1 MKSIINLLNVQK
13 IASFC
18 YHKILILYCII
29 ISIPIGILRVLY
41 PVNKNVWVF
50 GAGNGQTFSDNSK
63 YFFLYL
69 LKNKTHEKPIWITQ
83 NKRVIQ
89 EIKDLGGTVYHNL
102 SFFGIHYTLLAKYL
116 VWSTRRSDV
125 LFFNNNRTIINLWH
139 GTFLKKIV
147 YDYSGKSVKDTFI
160 ISKLWSKMVVGFIHE
175 DVDIISTTSDFFM
188 PIMQSAFNNNHTYI
202 TGQPRNDLFFQNNNS
217 SIKRELGLQNN
228 YIITYMPTH
237 RKYGKGDQNPVIF
250 TKNKEAEKYFNDHNI
265 KVLIKLHPNMSSEM
279 VVNNSSILNVTNLVN
294 DTQELL
300 NITDLLISDYSSCV
314 IDYLMLDRPIIF
326 YLYDNYE
333 KVEENDLYFKLEDY
347 APGGITNNES
357 QLLIEIK
364 KAFSNEDY
372 FLDKRQE
379 MLKLFNKYNDGSS
392 SERLYDLIKGIYER
406 NIIDTIG
413 D

>member
-1 MKSIINLLNVQK
+1 MKSINSLLNFQK
-13 IASFC
+13 VASFC
-18 YHKILILYCII
+18 SQKIFTLYCII
-29 ISIPIGILRVLY
+29 ISFPIRVLRVFY

-69 LKNKTHEKPIWITQ
+69 LKNKTNEKPIWITH
-83 NKRVIQ
+83 NKQVIQ

-102 SFFGIHYTLLAKYL
+102 SFLGIHYILLANYL

-139 GTFLKKIV
+139 GTFSKKIV

-160 ISKLWSKMVVGFIHE
+160 ISKLWSKMVVGFNHK

-188 PIMQSAFNNNHTYI
+188 PIMKSAFNNNQTFI
-202 TGQPRNDLFFQNNNS
+202 AGQPRNDLFFQNNNS
-217 SIKRELGLQNN
+217 NIKKELGLQNH

-237 RKYGKGDQNPVIF
+237 RKYGRGDQNPVIF
-250 TKNKEAEKYFNDHNI
+250 TKNKEAEKYFNDKNI
-265 KVLIKLHPNMSSEM
+265 KVLIKLHPNMSSKM
-279 VVNNSSILNVTNLVN
+279 VVNNSSILNVTDLAI

-300 NITDLLISDYSSCV
+300 NISDLLITDYSSCV
-314 IDYLMLDRPIIF
+314 VDYLLLDRPIIF
-326 YLYDNYE
+326 YLYDDYE
-333 KVEENDLYFKLEDY
+333 KVEENDLYFKLEDH

-357 QLLIEIK
+357 QLLLEID

-372 FLDKRQE
+372 FLGKRQE
-379 MLKLFNKYNDGSS
+379 MSKLFNKYNDGLS
-392 SERLYDLIKGIYER
+392 SERMYSLIK
-406 NIIDTIG
+406 NLNNLNNQDNN
-413 D
+413 

>member
-1 MKSIINLLNVQK
+1 MKSINNLLNFQK
-13 IASFC
+13 VASFC
-18 YHKILILYCII
+18 SQVIPILYCII
-29 ISIPIGILRVLY
+29 ISFPIRVLRVFY

-50 GAGNGQTFSDNSK
+50 GSGNGQTFSDNSK

-69 LKNKTHEKPIWITQ
+69 LKNKTNEKPIWITH
-83 NKRVIQ
+83 NKQVIQ
-89 EIKDLGGTVYHNL
+89 EIKDLGGTAYHNL
-102 SFFGIHYTLLAKYL
+102 SFLGIHYTLLANYL
-116 VWSTRRSDV
+116 VWSSRRSDV

-139 GTFLKKIV
+139 GTFSKKIV

-160 ISKLWSKMVVGFIHE
+160 ISKLWSKMVVGFNHK

-188 PIMQSAFNNNHTYI
+188 PIMKSAFNNNQTFI

-217 SIKRELGLQNN
+217 NIKKELGLQNH

-250 TKNKEAEKYFNDHNI
+250 TKNKETEKYFNDHNI

-279 VVNNSSILNVTNLVN
+279 VVNNSSILNVTDLVI
-294 DTQELL
+294 DTQEILY
-300 NITDLLISDYSSCV
+300 ITDLLITDYSSCV
-314 IDYLMLDRPIIF
+314 IDYLLLDRPIIF
-326 YLYDNYE
+326 YLYDDYE
-333 KVEENDLYFKLEDY
+333 KVEENDLYFKLEDH

-364 KAFSNEDY
+364 KAFSNDDY

-379 MLKLFNKYNDGSS
+379 MLKLFNKYNDGLS
-392 SERLYDLIKGIYER
+392 SERMYHLIKNLDDR
-406 NIIDTIG
+406 NMSTN
-413 D
+413 